1 MLVTLLRVLFWN
13 NLTHLIVGTQLRII
27 PSHYNRQKGTMKSM
41 TRNSLLLSL
50 LWIFFDI
57 TSKDETTHWK
67 CGRTTS
73 IWFIFSQN
81 KNSLVVKPVGPYSY
95 LVSSSLLYT
104 SRAPRISRM
113 LCLGVQTIKRGW
125 LLTMKSEYSWIP
137 SFLKLN
143 AIRPTTVK
151 VLGDTTLRQR
161 IKSTQEY

>member
-104 SRAPRISRM
+104 SRAPRISGIF
-113 LCLGVQTIKRGW
+113 CFWVPAERG
-125 LLTMKSEYSWIP
+125 
-137 SFLKLN
+137 
-143 AIRPTTVK
+143 
-151 VLGDTTLRQR
+151 D
-161 IKSTQEY
+161 

>member
-13 NLTHLIVGTQLRII
+13 NLTHLIAGTQLRII
-27 PSHYNRQKGTMKSM
+27 PSHYSWQKGTMKSM

-50 LWIFFDI
+50 LWTFSDI
-57 TSKDETTHWK
+57 TSKDKTTHWK

-104 SRAPRISRM
+104 SRAHRISGIF
-113 LCLGVQTIKRGW
+113 CFWVPAERG
-125 LLTMKSEYSWIP
+125 
-137 SFLKLN
+137 
-143 AIRPTTVK
+143 
-151 VLGDTTLRQR
+151 D
-161 IKSTQEY
+161 

>member
-27 PSHYNRQKGTMKSM
+27 PSPYNQRKGTTKFMI
-41 TRNSLLLSL
+41 RNFLLLSL
-50 LWIFFDI
+50 LWTFSDI
-57 TSKDETTHWK
+57 TLKDETTHWK

-81 KNSLVVKPVGPYSY
+81 KNSLVVKPVGPYSC

-104 SRAPRISRM
+104 SRAPKISWM

-125 LLTMKSEYSWIP
+125 PLPMKREYFWIP
-137 SFLKLN
+137 SFLKLTPF
-143 AIRPTTVK
+143 AQLQSR
-151 VLGDTTLRQR
+151 
-161 IKSTQEY
+161 S